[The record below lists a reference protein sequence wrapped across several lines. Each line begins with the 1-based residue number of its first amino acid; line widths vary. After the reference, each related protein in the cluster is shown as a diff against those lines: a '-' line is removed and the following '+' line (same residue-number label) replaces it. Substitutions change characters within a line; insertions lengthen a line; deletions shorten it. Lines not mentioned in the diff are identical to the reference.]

1 MLHPDWSVLLPGT
14 ALWALALYVPLS
26 APLTRL
32 EHVLAEGTL
41 SEGQQQVVLI
51 LSSLLLALAVGAL
64 TNVGI
69 GWALGPSWG
78 TSLGLMASLAG
89 LFWSLAERQGPPKS

>member
-26 APLTRL
+26 APLARL
-32 EHVLAEGTL
+32 EQVLADGRLPVE
-41 SEGQQQVVLI
+41 QQQLVLL
-51 LSSLLLALAVGAL
+51 LSSVLLALGVGAI

-78 TSLGLMASLAG
+78 TSLGLMAALAG
-89 LFWSLAERQGPPKS
+89 LFWSLADRPSPPS

>member
-1 MLHPDWSVLLPGT
+1 VLHPDWSVLLPGT

-32 EHVLAEGTL
+32 EQVLAEGTL

>member
-1 MLHPDWSVLLPGT
+1 MLHPDWSFLLPGT

-26 APLTRL
+26 GPLARL
-32 EHVLAEGTL
+32 ERVLAEGTL
-41 SEGQQQVVLI
+41 PDDQQQLVLL
-51 LSSLLLALAVGAL
+51 LSSVLLALGVGGL

-78 TSLGLMASLAG
+78 TSLGLMAALAG
-89 LFWSLAERQGPPKS
+89 LFWSLADRQAPPS

>member
-26 APLTRL
+26 APLARL
-32 EHVLAEGTL
+32 ERALAEGPL
-41 SEGQQQVVLI
+41 PDNQQQLVLV
-51 LSSLLLALAVGAL
+51 LSSVLLALGVGGL

-78 TSLGLMASLAG
+78 TSLGLMAALAG
-89 LFWSLAERQGPPKS
+89 LFWSLADRQSPPS

>member
-1 MLHPDWSVLLPGT
+1 VLHPDWSVLLPGT

-32 EHVLAEGTL
+32 ERVLAEGTL
-41 SEGQQQVVLI
+41 SDGQQQVVLI
-51 LSSLLLALAVGAL
+51 VSSLLLALGVGGV

-69 GWALGPSWG
+69 GWALGPGWG
-78 TSLGLMASLAG
+78 TSLGLMAALAG
-89 LFWSLAERQGPPKS
+89 LFWGLADRQNPPKP

>member
-1 MLHPDWSVLLPGT
+1 VLHPDWSVLLPGT

-26 APLTRL
+26 APLARL
-32 EHVLAEGTL
+32 EQVLADGRLPVE
-41 SEGQQQVVLI
+41 QQQLVLL
-51 LSSLLLALAVGAL
+51 LSSVLLALGVGAI

-78 TSLGLMASLAG
+78 TSLGLMAALAG
-89 LFWSLAERQGPPKS
+89 LFWSLADRPSPPS

>member
-1 MLHPDWSVLLPGT
+1 MLHPDWFVLLPGT

-32 EHVLAEGTL
+32 EQELARGGL
-41 SEGQQQVVLI
+41 SEDLQQVVLV
-51 LSSLLLALAVGAL
+51 LSSLLLALAVGGL
-64 TNVGI
+64 TNLGI

-78 TSLGLMASLAG
+78 TSLGLMAALAG
-89 LFWSLAERQGPPKS
+89 LFWGLADRQPPPKP

>member
-26 APLTRL
+26 APLARL
-32 EHVLAEGTL
+32 ERALAEGTL
-41 SEGQQQVVLI
+41 PDNQQQLVLV
-51 LSSLLLALAVGAL
+51 LSSVLLALGVGGL

-78 TSLGLMASLAG
+78 TSLGLMAALAG
-89 LFWSLAERQGPPKS
+89 LFWSLADRQSPPS